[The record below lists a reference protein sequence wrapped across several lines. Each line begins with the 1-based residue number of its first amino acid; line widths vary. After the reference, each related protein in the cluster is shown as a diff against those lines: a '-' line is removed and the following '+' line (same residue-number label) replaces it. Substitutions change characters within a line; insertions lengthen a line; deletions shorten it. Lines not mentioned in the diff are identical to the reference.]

1 MEKTNNRNIATL
13 EKKIELQ
20 SKRITALEGVI
31 QVLKTK

>member
-1 MEKTNNRNIATL
+1 MSKQKDLKMTQLQKT
-13 EKKIELQ
+13 IELQ